1 MRETIEEMGL
11 FEMYEYR
18 CITGFLSFAG

>member
-1 MRETIEEMGL
+1 MGETIEETGL

-18 CITGFLSFAG
+18 RITGFLSFAG

>member
-1 MRETIEEMGL
+1 MRETIEETRL

-18 CITGFLSFAG
+18 RITGFLSFAG